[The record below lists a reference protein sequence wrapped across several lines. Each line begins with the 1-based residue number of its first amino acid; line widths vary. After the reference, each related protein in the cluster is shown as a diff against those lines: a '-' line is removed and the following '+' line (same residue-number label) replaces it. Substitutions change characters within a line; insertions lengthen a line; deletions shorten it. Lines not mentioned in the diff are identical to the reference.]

1 MSTFQHLQRDKYGGG
16 GIYALYPFDS
26 PLVRKKC
33 VFKIGMA
40 LNFDTRLH
48 QYDTGS
54 PAGVYVV
61 AYLKNPLK
69 NVVGIMLVLAKH
81 LGQLQADQNQKTI
94 DIFILRVCLLRFLR
108 DLRLLP
114 LSQHLLRL
122 PLRLLSECGGRL
134 DR

>member
-1 MSTFQHLQRDKYGGG
+1 MTTFQHLQQDKYGGG

-26 PLVRKKC
+26 PLVRKKG

-69 NVVGIMLVLAKH
+69 NVVLEGDKNLSKYEPFFTGSILVTPRQYRTKLDA
-81 LGQLQADQNQKTI
+81 A
-94 DIFILRVCLLRFLR
+94 
-108 DLRLLP
+108 LP
-114 LSQHLLRL
+114 LPGPTAILFFLAILTTSHTINK
-122 PLRLLSECGGRL
+122 
-134 DR
+134 